1 MVFVNKLISQPSV
14 LFALQFANPEL
25 HTIEQTPE
33 IQTGAELGRVGQTV
47 VQLPHLLVL
56 VNTFT
61 SQPSDVIPLQ
71 SVKPELQAIILH
83 APFIHP
89 TIALGKLGQ
98 AIPQAPQL
106 FTFVFKLISQP
117 SAIFALQLPKLGLQ
131 TSEHNPE
138 TQTEVALA
146 TGAHTNPHDP
156 QLFTLFN
163 KFNSQ
168 PSVRFELQLPKLGL
182 QIIKQIPDKHVGEEL
197 GLTGHIVP
205 QVPQLFALESRLI
218 SQPSNDKLL
227 QFANPLLH
235 TKEHNPEKHA
245 GVEFANGGQTFPQ
258 DPQLLGSES
267 TGAPLSINASQ
278 LSSIALHN
286 SEIDG
291 LILALLSLQSE
302 LFKTY
307 PAG

>member
-1 MVFVNKLISQPSV
+1 MLLFDNKFISQPSV

-33 IQTGAELGRVGQTV
+33 TQTGAEFGRVGHTV
-47 VQLPHLLVL
+47 EQFPHLFTL

-61 SQPSDVIPLQ
+61 SQPSTTSPLQ
-71 SVKPELQAIILH
+71 SKKPELQESIPH
-83 APFIHP
+83 TPFIHP
-89 TIALGKLGQ
+89 TVALGKLGQ
-98 AIPQAPQL
+98 TTPHAPQL

-117 SAIFALQLPKLGLQ
+117 SAIFALQFPKLALQ
-131 TSEHNPE
+131 ISEHNPE
-138 TQTEVALA
+138 TQTEVAFA

-163 KFNSQ
+163 KFNSH
-168 PSVRFELQLPKLGL
+168 PSVLFALQSPKLGL
-182 QIIKQIPDKHVGEEL
+182 QIIEQIPDKHVGEEL
-197 GLTGHIVP
+197 GFTGHIVL
-205 QVPQLFALESRLI
+205 QEPQLFALESRLI
-218 SQPSNDKLL
+218 SQPSNNKLL
-227 QFANPLLH
+227 QLENPTLH

-258 DPQLLGSES
+258 EPQLFGSES

-291 LILALLSLQSE
+291 LIFALLSSQSE
-302 LFKTY
+302 LFNT
-307 PAG
+307 